1 VSGLEGKKEER
12 SECEAGTVA
21 RARKVAKA
29 AAVRAVWAM
38 VVGAMVVGA
47 KAAMDQ
53 HGQPFGQ
60 GARDDP

>member
-1 VSGLEGKKEER
+1 MVVGAKVVGGMEGALVE
-12 SECEAGTVA
+12 
-21 RARKVAKA
+21 
-29 AAVRAVWAM
+29 AM

>member
-1 VSGLEGKKEER
+1 M
-12 SECEAGTVA
+12 A

-29 AAVRAVWAM
+29 AVVRAVWAM